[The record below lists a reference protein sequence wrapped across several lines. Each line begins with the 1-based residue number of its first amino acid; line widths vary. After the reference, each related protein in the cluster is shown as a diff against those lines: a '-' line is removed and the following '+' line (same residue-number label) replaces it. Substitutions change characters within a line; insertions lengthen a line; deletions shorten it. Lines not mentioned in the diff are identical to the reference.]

1 MPGLDPGIQNLDRR
15 VKAGGDNRVKWH
27 DDAEPFSLANQVALV
42 TGASSGLG
50 RHFALTLARAGA
62 KVAIAA
68 RRTDRLED
76 LAKEIAALDGR
87 ALPVPLDVT
96 DAGSVERAV
105 AAAETEL
112 GAMTILVNNAGVAT
126 TASFLD
132 QTEDQWR
139 AVLDTNLDGAR
150 RVAQAAARR
159 MAAHGHGGAIV
170 NIASILGL
178 RPAGGVSAY
187 AAAKAGL
194 VSLTQ
199 TMALELARHK
209 IRVNALAPG
218 YVATDLNRDFLTGP
232 AGEAMVKRVPMRRF
246 GEPADLDG
254 ALLLLVSGAGRYMT
268 GSIVVVDGGHAL
280 GFL

>member
-1 MPGLDPGIQNLDRR
+1 MTQNL
-15 VKAGGDNRVKWH
+15 
-27 DDAEPFSLANQVALV
+27 FSLTNQVALV

-68 RRTDRLED
+68 RRTDRLEE
-76 LAKEIAALDGR
+76 LAKEIAALDAR

-96 DAGSVERAV
+96 DGGSVERAV
-105 AAAETEL
+105 TAAETEL
-112 GAMTILVNNAGVAT
+112 GAITILVNNAGIAT

-132 QTEDQWR
+132 QTEEQWR

-150 RVAQAAARR
+150 RVAQATARH
-159 MAAHGHGGAIV
+159 MAGHGHGGAIV
-170 NIASILGL
+170 NVASILGL
-178 RPAGGVSAY
+178 RPAASVSAY

-194 VSLTQ
+194 ISLTQ
-199 TMALELARHK
+199 TMALELARHR

-218 YVATDLNRDFLTGP
+218 YVETDLNRDFLNSP
-232 AGEAMVKRVPMRRF
+232 AGEAMLKRVPLRRF
-246 GEPADLDG
+246 GEPEDLDG
-254 ALLLLVSGAGRYMT
+254 ALLLLASGAGRYMT
-268 GSIVVVDGGHAL
+268 GSIIVADGGHAL